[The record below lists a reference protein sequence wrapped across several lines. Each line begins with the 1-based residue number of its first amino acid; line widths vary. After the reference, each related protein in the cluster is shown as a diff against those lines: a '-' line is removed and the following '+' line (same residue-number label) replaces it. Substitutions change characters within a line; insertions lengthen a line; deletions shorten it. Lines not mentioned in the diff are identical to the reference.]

1 MRLLKT
7 AYFSVNSSGNALR
20 KTLKSAALLCLCL
33 SFLLV
38 FSCYKRPVSL
48 APSSPPHNV
57 IFLIGD
63 GMGPVHVEA
72 ARLYTGEPL
81 SFENLPYQ
89 GRVKTYSA
97 NNSVTDSAA
106 AGTALATGVKVNNSV
121 IGMKIPGE
129 QQELLNL
136 SEWAKSQGKSTGL
149 VTSAHMTDA
158 TPAAFGAHEPK
169 RTNYAQIACDYLQ
182 QSRPNVLFGG
192 GGNFSEF
199 VDPTRAGYS
208 VVRNRAELNAFH
220 PTTPDFFVSGAFGD
234 GSDGMPYEYEGEKE
248 YTVLPHLSELTSKAL
263 SLLDDDPDGFFLMVE
278 GAKIDKACHA
288 NNLERAV
295 CETVEFSKSV
305 QVALDWVVEHPD
317 TLIIVTAD
325 HETGGLKIK
334 EDNGPCHFPTVS
346 WATKSHTKT
355 RVNVYACGPFAEQI
369 SGTMN
374 NTDFFGIV
382 TGHNQQPGASAP
394 QPDPSIQNPKIEKQK
409 HI

>member
-234 GSDGMPYEYEGEKE
+234 GSDGMPMNMRGRK
-248 YTVLPHLSELTSKAL
+248 
-263 SLLDDDPDGFFLMVE
+263 
-278 GAKIDKACHA
+278 
-288 NNLERAV
+288 N
-295 CETVEFSKSV
+295 
-305 QVALDWVVEHPD
+305 
-317 TLIIVTAD
+317 
-325 HETGGLKIK
+325 
-334 EDNGPCHFPTVS
+334 
-346 WATKSHTKT
+346 T
-355 RVNVYACGPFAEQI
+355 RSCRIFRN
-369 SGTMN
+369 
-374 NTDFFGIV
+374 
-382 TGHNQQPGASAP
+382 
-394 QPDPSIQNPKIEKQK
+394 
-409 HI
+409 